1 VELPDAAGRL
11 VPAPTRPIFNAV
23 RDYFGD
29 TGKELLTKYHDW
41 NVGVRKLTSDYH
53 ELLDNVSLVGNET
66 VDVLQER

>member
-1 VELPDAAGRL
+1 MQYLLLFLSASETSAAIKKLTQVELPDAAGRL

-41 NVGVRKLTSDYH
+41 M
-53 ELLDNVSLVGNET
+53 
-66 VDVLQER
+66 